1 MNELVAG
8 CIAWIILIIIT
19 RLLRAGF
26 LYFFYDQEID
36 YTEEQKTLLDFL
48 YCFIGIFLLF
58 SVVYYSMHY
67 LGKHP
72 NLN

>member
-48 YCFIGIFLLF
+48 YCFYRNLSFIFSCVLF
-58 SVVYYSMHY
+58 HALFRKSS
-67 LGKHP
+67 
-72 NLN
+72 